1 MKIPNKKYNIKTAVK
16 NNFYMLKLAMELC
29 PGRVLCSGLVCL
41 SGYFSWLFFSGFF
54 FEKACFHAGGKQ
66 KLPGDFRIPGRDD
79 RPVLFP
85 EPV

>member
-16 NNFYMLKLAMELC
+16 NNFYMLKLAMKLC

-54 FEKACFHAGGKQ
+54 
-66 KLPGDFRIPGRDD
+66 
-79 RPVLFP
+79 
-85 EPV
+85 